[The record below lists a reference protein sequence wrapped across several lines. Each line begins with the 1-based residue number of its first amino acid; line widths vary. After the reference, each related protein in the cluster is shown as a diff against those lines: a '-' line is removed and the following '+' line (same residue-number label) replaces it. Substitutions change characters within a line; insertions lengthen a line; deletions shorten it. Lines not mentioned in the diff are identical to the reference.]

1 MAGKY
6 AFDRNYYVSRA
17 QGAYNGSAARKID
30 EYDEFDEEYDEF
42 AEFVEPETEYEEE
55 EIVVKT
61 PARRRSQDV
70 IIEKQPEIRERY
82 RIKNDT
88 FAAVIFTI
96 AIAMILICSF
106 KYLEVL
112 SDITETDKMITKA
125 EMKLDDVRALNES
138 LSSSLDVEIDRD
150 YIYTVA
156 VAKLGMVYPNQN
168 QVISYEPVYE
178 GYVRQ
183 ASTIPAK

>member
-17 QGAYNGSAARKID
+17 QGAYNGSAARKT
-30 EYDEFDEEYDEF
+30 EEYDWYEYDG
-42 AEFVEPETEYEEE
+42 FVEPEEELEEE
-55 EIVVKT
+55 EVVIET
-61 PARRRSQDV
+61 PARRLSRDV
-70 IIEKQPEIRERY
+70 ESLRQPKIRERY
-82 RIKNDT
+82 CIKNDT

-96 AIAMILICSF
+96 AVAMILICSF

-112 SDITETDKMITKA
+112 SDINETDKMIARA
-125 EMKLDDVRALNES
+125 EMKLDDVRSLNES

-168 QVISYEPVYE
+168 QVITYEPVYE

-183 ASTIPAK
+183 VSTIPVK